1 MVINPLDSRGN
12 YSATANNTKLV
23 HWPLMGELLHL
34 VQRGGAWAGCAQS
47 PPRCKTL
54 NDIYLSSDNGKCT
67 ILISL
72 DLSAAFDTID
82 HTILL
87 NID

>member
-1 MVINPLDSRGN
+1 MHSCETDL
-12 YSATANNTKLV
+12 
-23 HWPLMGELLHL
+23 
-34 VQRGGAWAGCAQS
+34 
-47 PPRCKTL
+47 CKTL

-82 HTILL
+82 HTSLL
-87 NID
+87 NRLSTNLASLVYHWHGSLHIYQVELIPSALAIPSHL